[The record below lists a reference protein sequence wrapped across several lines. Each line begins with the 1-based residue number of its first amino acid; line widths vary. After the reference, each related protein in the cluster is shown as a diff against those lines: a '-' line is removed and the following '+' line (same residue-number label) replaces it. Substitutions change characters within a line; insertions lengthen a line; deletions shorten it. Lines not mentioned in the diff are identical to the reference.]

1 MRSKAGVSTSWR
13 AVRAEEG
20 YELARDDSL
29 DAANKG
35 LDFLSARG
43 QGDYWIRNAEDE
55 HIVWWM
61 DGPRAV
67 VRALSV
73 PTFRIQ
79 VGQVTVT
86 GGEPVVP
93 PPPKWHESL
102 RYFRLSQTT
111 DDLFEAY
118 RNLHLALESILDT
131 LTPRLNAKGMP
142 AEREGEWFKRA
153 LVEAGKIVTLQSFAP
168 RGVIDPAQALWDEL
182 YRDRRSALFHAKLSR
197 VYLLPHSSQTR
208 HDMAESLKR
217 LTGLYLA
224 LARHVSHIRRSSS
237 GVFAAFW
244 RLQTDQFADRLEI
257 VATDDDPAPFSRKMT
272 RSIPAVGRQ
281 YRLPRHLL
289 LSLSATG
296 RSSERSLAGF
306 TERRC
311 GRLSGSR
318 MCARSLTAIRK
329 RRTFPMGT
337 FACLASIASR
347 CSRDYGRRMPIR
359 PRVSS
364 LLDSVIASSPPC
376 ARPVSRGSPWV
387 CGGRAP
393 PTATGTEAA
402 STMATCG

>member
-224 LARHVSHIRRSSS
+224 FSQACHTHSAFVEWSIRR
-237 GVFAAFW
+237 VLAP
-244 RLQTDQFADRLEI
+244 AD
-257 VATDDDPAPFSRKMT
+257 
-272 RSIPAVGRQ
+272 
-281 YRLPRHLL
+281 
-289 LSLSATG
+289 
-296 RSSERSLAGF
+296 
-306 TERRC
+306 
-311 GRLSGSR
+311 
-318 MCARSLTAIRK
+318 
-329 RRTFPMGT
+329 
-337 FACLASIASR
+337 
-347 CSRDYGRRMPIR
+347 
-359 PRVSS
+359 
-364 LLDSVIASSPPC
+364 
-376 ARPVSRGSPWV
+376 
-387 CGGRAP
+387 
-393 PTATGTEAA
+393 
-402 STMATCG
+402 